1 MAHANWLL
9 LMANCA
15 AYLTTLIELHTAF
28 EVMLLQGNE
37 DYRSQQRSFESWD
50 TIDQCDD
57 CIRLYIDCVMPVV
70 GQGLHIFER
79 SLQDYRDLWALV
91 SVTLHKCLHITTVGL
106 LSLDNCYQIVPL

>member
-1 MAHANWLL
+1 MDLQSQKRPHNSGSRRRVSAHANWLL

-70 GQGLHIFER
+70 G
-79 SLQDYRDLWALV
+79 
-91 SVTLHKCLHITTVGL
+91 
-106 LSLDNCYQIVPL
+106 